1 MEGTKMAQKASS
13 KYDPTFAKE
22 VFEKVDSGEEIKKC
36 MQCGVC
42 AASCPLA
49 EKMEFSPRKIFAMI
63 RAGER
68 QKVLGSKDIMLCT
81 SCYTCIVRCPRKVPV
96 MEVMHGLAHHALR
109 NGFVPRKESSKF
121 GKAFWDCI
129 YKSGRV
135 DEGVAAR
142 NYYLAD
148 GLVAGAKKG
157 LEMKD
162 IALNMLKHKRMNI
175 MSAIPGIQ
183 GKKIKNIA
191 SLQKM
196 LDKAEAMGKGGSK

>member
-1 MEGTKMAQKASS
+1 MAATSNS
-13 KYDPTFAKE
+13 KYDPSFAREVFAK
-22 VFEKVDSGEEIKKC
+22 VDAGEEIKKC

-49 EKMEFSPRKIFAMI
+49 DKMEFSPRKIFTMI

-68 QKVLGSKDIMLCT
+68 DKVLSSKDIMLCT

-96 MEVMHGLAHHALR
+96 MEVMHGLAHYALR
-109 NGFVPRKESSKF
+109 NGFVPREDTAKF

-129 YKSGRV
+129 YNTGRV

-142 NYYLAD
+142 NFYLSS
-148 GLVAGAKKG
+148 GFIEGAKKG
-157 LEMKD
+157 MAMKD
-162 IALNMLKHKRMNI
+162 IALGMLKHKRMNV
-175 MSAIPGIQ
+175 MGVIPGMQ
-183 GKKIKNIA
+183 GKKIKEIA

-196 LDKAEAMGKGGSK
+196 LKKAESMEKGGETK